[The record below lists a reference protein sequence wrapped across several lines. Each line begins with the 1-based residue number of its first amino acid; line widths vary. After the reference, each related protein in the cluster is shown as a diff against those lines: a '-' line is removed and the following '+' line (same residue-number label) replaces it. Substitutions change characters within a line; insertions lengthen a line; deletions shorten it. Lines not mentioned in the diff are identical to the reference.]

1 MSWATENLWKA
12 LAKYGIYPNTDKN
25 KFAFPTNG
33 VQRDTCERCL
43 FFGGRFDPELRST
56 ICMFPTNNQNGKN
69 EMIPYS
75 YQEEMIN
82 PELRAKRQRPCP
94 CYIDKEITIDTCRKY
109 ILNQLEEAD
118 HGEEE

>member
-1 MSWATENLWKA
+1 
-12 LAKYGIYPNTDKN
+12 
-25 KFAFPTNG
+25 
-33 VQRDTCERCL
+33 
-43 FFGGRFDPELRST
+43 
-56 ICMFPTNNQNGKN
+56 
-69 EMIPYS
+69 MIPYS